1 MFHSQTTIHYKRLFL
16 YFVSVNLMKRLM
28 PLRSGSS
35 HMSSPS
41 HFMVWSYTVKQS
53 NTLAIQPVH
62 TFALFSFSIIV
73 MYNVI
78 LGPLHSS
85 DLSVWAP
92 GGESQ
97 CEVST
102 QGNLYTVSSLH
113 PLLTFLMFS
122 CSRSRARPVLWPA
135 RGCIWPLWVPS
146 ASGCWWWLSSASV
159 WASQCSGDSGG
170 RQSQWRGRR
179 GWSYRWSSDSEI

>member
-1 MFHSQTTIHYKRLFL
+1 
-16 YFVSVNLMKRLM
+16 MKRLM

-41 HFMVWSYTVKQS
+41 HFMVWSYTVIQS

-62 TFALFSFSIIV
+62 TFALFSFVLIV

-85 DLSVWAP
+85 DLGVWAP

-102 QGNLYTVSSLH
+102 QGKLYTGSSLCWQF
-113 PLLTFLMFS
+113 P
-122 CSRSRARPVLWPA
+122 CSHVPGPVWGRCCGQPEAVSGLCESRQPRGVGGDCPQPRSGPHSAQETQEADR
-135 RGCIWPLWVPS
+135 
-146 ASGCWWWLSSASV
+146 ASGGGGGGGATGDLQTVIFSDMRQYSDGEQSV
-159 WASQCSGDSGG
+159 PEQTEWH
-170 RQSQWRGRR
+170 
-179 GWSYRWSSDSEI
+179 E